1 MKQVME
7 GWQDAR
13 RQWRTNPRLRAATYM
28 AIVVAMIGAY
38 LKVLEWKA
46 SQIDEASQ
54 VYQQLVSA
62 RNAASGVGWAERQEL
77 AARKLAEAK
86 QHIWEA
92 PSDGAAQALL
102 RDALSRIARTHNLDL
117 GRLALTTRPVDEL
130 GLTEVRA
137 EFRGDYRA
145 GQWQSFVA
153 DVSALKPSI
162 RFDFEQI
169 IRDGNR
175 RRTWRMAVS
184 ALFDI
189 KPEGS

>member
-7 GWQDAR
+7 GWQDAKQ
-13 RQWRTNPRLRAATYM
+13 QWRTNPRLRAVTYV
-28 AIVVAMIGAY
+28 AIVVAIIGVY

-46 SQIDEASQ
+46 SQVNEALG

-62 RNAASGVGWAERQEL
+62 RNIEGEVDWVERQEL
-77 AARKLAEAK
+77 AARRLAEAR

-102 RDALSRIARTHNLDL
+102 RDALSRIARTNNLKL
-117 GRLALTTRPVDEL
+117 GRLALTTRPMDEL

-137 EFRGDYRA
+137 EFRGDYQA

-153 DVSALKPSI
+153 DVSALEPSI

-175 RRTWRMAVS
+175 RHTWRMAVS